1 MDRVLNPA
9 SNVLITGATGF
20 IGGEIL
26 QRLEEHTQGKI
37 WSLVRPRNNREVA
50 GRLVERYQR
59 SGLSRLPSSH
69 VRAVC
74 GDVTHPNWDLSADDQ
89 AEITDQTDFII
100 HCAAD
105 TSFAPNHDTRQ
116 TNVTGVRNLIDL
128 AHQCKRRPLI
138 VYISTASNIGKT
150 AHCCLTEEEGC
161 QPENQHFNGYT
172 QSKAE
177 AESLLRASGLP
188 VLNLRP
194 TIVLSANLPDPGF
207 AKQILWCVPLMYLFR
222 CLPLDASARLDLV
235 DVGFVAEATLA
246 LLEHRQRRFDCYHLS
261 AGVNNCT
268 TIAQLRETLHQHY
281 KPNQALR
288 LVPPADWCAADQ
300 RTMLRTAVH
309 RRLFLSLRHYMPF
322 LNMDVVYD
330 DSRLRT
336 DLGLAAPP
344 VHAPGDYLPA
354 LLRLIRHQAALQEAA
369 LP

>member
-26 QRLEEHTQGKI
+26 QRLEEHTRGMI
-37 WSLVRPRNNREVA
+37 WSLVRPKNNCDIA
-50 GRLVERYQR
+50 TRLIERYQR
-59 SGLSRLPSSH
+59 SGLNRGPAGH
-69 VRAVC
+69 VQAVA
-74 GDVTHPNWDLSADDQ
+74 GDVTCEGWNLSADHHEAITRQ
-89 AEITDQTDFII
+89 ADFII

-116 TNVTGVRNLIDL
+116 TNVTGVQNLITL
-128 AHQCKRRPLI
+128 AQQCQRRPLI
-138 VYISTASNIGKT
+138 VYISTASNVGT
-150 AHCCLTEEEGC
+150 TEHCCLTEDEGC
-161 QPENQHFNGYT
+161 QPDNEHFNGYT

-177 AESLLRASGLP
+177 AEALLRASGLS
-188 VLNLRP
+188 VLHLRP

-246 LLEHRQRRFDCYHLS
+246 LLEHQGRHHDCYHLS

-268 TIAQLRETLHQHY
+268 TIGQLRDVLHAHY
-281 KPNQALR
+281 KPNTNLR
-288 LVPPADWCAADQ
+288 LVHPDDWSSTDQ
-300 RTMLRTAVH
+300 KAMLRTAIH

-322 LNMDVVYD
+322 LNMDVLYD
-330 DSRLRT
+330 DSRLRS
-336 DLGLAAPP
+336 DLGQAAPRVQP
-344 VHAPGDYLPA
+344 PAEYLPS